1 MSVEPLRK
9 STRVTPERFVQL
21 EMRVTGCE
29 QALTKLPGIEA
40 DAKTARE
47 NTEQILAVVS
57 GGKSA
62 VKFLQK
68 HGGRVVAFAVGLAVA
83 RGWIGQDLANLFSSL
98 FGLH

>member
-1 MSVEPLRK
+1 MSVEPLRAR
-9 STRVTPERFVQL
+9 SRVTPERFAEL

-40 DAKTARE
+40 DAKKAVE

-57 GGKSA
+57 NGKTA
-62 VKFLQK
+62 VKFFQK
-68 HGGRVVAFAVGLAVA
+68 HGGRVVAFGVGLAVA
-83 RGWIGQDLANLFSSL
+83 KGWIGQDLANLFSAL